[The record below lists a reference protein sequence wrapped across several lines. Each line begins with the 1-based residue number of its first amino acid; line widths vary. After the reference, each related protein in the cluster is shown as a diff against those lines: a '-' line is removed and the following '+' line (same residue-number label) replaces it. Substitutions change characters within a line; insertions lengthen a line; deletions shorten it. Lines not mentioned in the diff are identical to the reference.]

1 MVDEFDAQRKLS
13 DRDFAIFTQE
23 ASRKS
28 RNVGVT
34 YALFLFFGLLGVH
47 RFYLGK
53 WITGL
58 AYPVLTV
65 SGWMFFLGGLAAVM
79 STHPGTTVEE
89 SAGAFGAIGI
99 IAWVVLGLLAIWD
112 LITIPRQVR
121 KFDEKVRS
129 KLLDKFVQHAEAQRQ
144 EGSARTAGE

>member
-34 YALFLFFGLLGVH
+34 YA
-47 RFYLGK
+47 
-53 WITGL
+53 
-58 AYPVLTV
+58 
-65 SGWMFFLGGLAAVM
+65 
-79 STHPGTTVEE
+79 THPGTTVEE

-121 KFDEKVRS
+121 KFDGKVRS